1 MIFVAYMALGAI
13 AGILAGLFGIG
24 GGIIVVPALV
34 LAFNLQGINP
44 EIVFYMAIA
53 TSLAN
58 IIFTSLGAIRTHQKK
73 RAIQW
78 HLVKPIAVGMFGG
91 SIIGVNTALAIPA
104 TYLQATFGAFAIFL
118 SLRMMFLQL
127 DAGKLR
133 LPGIIGLGV
142 AGAMIGWVSALFG
155 IGGGNFL
162 VTWLSNRRLVIQKAV
177 ATASACGFAI
187 AIAGAVSNATLGW
200 GNPMLPSY
208 SVGYIY
214 LPALL
219 GIVSTSVVAAAYG
232 SKIAH
237 RLSPQMLSRMFAWM
251 LLLMG
256 LRMLT
261 SVWF

>member
-13 AGILAGLFGIG
+13 AGLLAGLFGIG

-58 IIFTSLGAIRTHQKK
+58 IIFTSLSAMFIHQKK
-73 RAIQW
+73 SAIQW
-78 HLVKPIAVGMFGG
+78 YLVKPIAVGMLIG
-91 SIIGVNTALAIPA
+91 SFVGVNTALTIPA
-104 TYLQATFGAFAIFL
+104 VYLQASFGVFAIFL
-118 SLRMMFLQL
+118 SLRIMLPQSG
-127 DAGKLR
+127 AGASG
-133 LPGIIGLGV
+133 LPGPMGLGV
-142 AGAMIGWVSALFG
+142 TGMFIGWVSVLFG
-155 IGGGNFL
+155 IGGGNLL
-162 VTWLSNRRLVIQKAV
+162 VTWLSNRQLVMQKAV

-187 AIAGAVSNATLGW
+187 AISGAVSNAVLGW
-200 GNPMLPSY
+200 GNPMLPAY
-208 SVGYIY
+208 SLGYIY

-219 GIVSTSVVAAAYG
+219 GIVATSFIAASYG
-232 SKIAH
+232 SVIAH
-237 RLSPQMLSRMFAWM
+237 RLSPKLLKQLFAWM

-256 LRMLT
+256 IRMLT